1 MRLDEP
7 GGGVRE
13 VMVPAGSAYRREAGV
28 EHNVTNAGPVP
39 MCFIEV
45 ELKP

>member
-13 VMVPAGSAYRREAGV
+13 VMVPAGSAYRREAGA
-28 EHNVTNAGPVP
+28 EHNVTNAGSVP